1 MEIKLFYREEGSGE
15 PLILLH
21 GNGEDSTY
29 FDEQIAYFK
38 KSYCAIALD
47 TRGHGKSA
55 RGTANFC
62 IRQFAEDLHDFME
75 EKKIKKAN
83 ILGFSDGANIALIF
97 AMRYPEYV
105 KKLILNG
112 ANLKGDGVKPTVQIP
127 IIVGYRMA
135 SLFARVSS
143 RAAANAEMLG
153 LMVHDPNI
161 EPSELKKV
169 KVRTLVIAGTKD
181 MIKEEH
187 TRQIYG
193 NLSDAELVLIEG
205 NHFVAKRN
213 PEAFNKAV
221 EIFLKEKDGKEKKDV

>member
-1 MEIKLFYREEGSGE
+1 
-15 PLILLH
+15 
-21 GNGEDSTY
+21 
-29 FDEQIAYFK
+29 
-38 KSYCAIALD
+38 
-47 TRGHGKSA
+47 
-55 RGTANFC
+55 
-62 IRQFAEDLHDFME
+62 
-75 EKKIKKAN
+75 
-83 ILGFSDGANIALIF
+83 
-97 AMRYPEYV
+97 
-105 KKLILNG
+105 
-112 ANLKGDGVKPTVQIP
+112 
-127 IIVGYRMA
+127 
-135 SLFARVSS
+135 
-143 RAAANAEMLG
+143 MLG

-187 TRQIYG
+187 TRQIYE